1 MRIECVLNCI
11 CEALG
16 ANYHE
21 VVSDTQKAKALEVAF
36 IATKIMFDRDYPPKE
51 IQELF
56 NNSRSNVYYRIEV
69 CNDRIRL
76 EPAFK
81 QQFNTAKYKTDE
93 LFNEVEQPAN
103 GASI

>member
-1 MRIECVLNCI
+1 MRIECVLERV

-21 VVSDTQKAKALEVAF
+21 VVSDTQKAKALEAAF
-36 IATKIMFDRDYPPKE
+36 IATKILFDRDYPPKE

-56 NNSRSNVYYRIEV
+56 KRSRSNLYYRVEI

-76 EPAFK
+76 EPNFK
-81 QQFNTAKYKTDE
+81 HLFNTAKQQTDE
-93 LFNEVEQPAN
+93 LFNEIKQTAN
-103 GASI
+103 GASV